1 MTPVKKCLSGKG
13 NGRWDGYFRL
23 ISFCLSDKIMVMT
36 LWLSCR
42 CYFLGILL
50 TEVVCTKQ
58 NKQTKKTT
66 RDRERERKKSV
77 IIEFPW
83 LWSSQCKHKSINK

>member
-58 NKQTKKTT
+58 NKTKKPT
-66 RDRERERKKSV
+66 RDREREKNLLLLNFLDFGV
-77 IIEFPW
+77 
-83 LWSSQCKHKSINK
+83 HNANINQ